1 MEKAKQKNP
10 YIWKRMGL
18 ELAALDTLIVRIQC
32 DPDYCDVMD
41 KQTLRRL
48 YRLAKNSNI
57 LRSAAENRMA
67 WFVPDWSTDTFYPVD
82 REKMNAAIS
91 NFRESLRQAVE
102 HE

>member
-1 MEKAKQKNP
+1 MEKAKQKNS

-48 YRLAKNSNI
+48 YRLAKQFVHP
-57 LRSAAENRMA
+57 LRELQYRPSHG
-67 WFVPDWSTDTFYPVD
+67 Y
-82 REKMNAAIS
+82 
-91 NFRESLRQAVE
+91 
-102 HE
+102 